1 MNARKILALSFITL
15 VLVSLLAACGPA
27 ETPTPVEVTR
37 IVAGTPETI
46 VVTTTPEPEE
56 EADTIL
62 IRGLGPLSA
71 PGSYQSGTQMRQA
84 AEMAVDEFNEAGG
97 VLGKPVELI
106 FGDTEGL
113 PERGTAVTERLIT
126 QNNVVGIVGEY
137 HSGVALTEME
147 VVHKYGVPTVF
158 AEPWADEVTGSGYM
172 EVFRLAPSIEY
183 YSSIATNYI
192 TEVGWEKIVF
202 VVEDTDYG
210 HLQAEEWIS
219 QLEEFGITDV
229 EAIFADPATEDFTPI
244 LQRIQQDPPDMLGGV
259 ITGIGNSRMV
269 RQACDLGLAP
279 TADTAYYASLDAQYP
294 EFWENAGEC
303 GQYVFFTY
311 VGLPE
316 SVRNEKTRA
325 FLEKFEE
332 RYGHVAGAPAMEIY
346 DATYVLLTAIEEA
359 GTTESEAVIEA
370 IENTQM
376 TGTLG
381 DIWFEYTSDNPV
393 PEDEPAWLWH
403 QYPTPSVYIL
413 QYLEVDQSVDDAV
426 VVYPTERATGPLYT
440 SP

>member
-62 IRGLGPLSA
+62 IGGLGPLSA